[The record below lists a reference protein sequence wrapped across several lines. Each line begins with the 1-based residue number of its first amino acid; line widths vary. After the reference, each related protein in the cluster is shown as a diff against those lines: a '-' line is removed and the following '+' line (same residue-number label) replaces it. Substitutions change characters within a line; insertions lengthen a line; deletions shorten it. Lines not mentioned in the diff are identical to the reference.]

1 MPHSIPAVVAYCP
14 WPVVPSLSN
23 IRQTIRTAVQ
33 MPAAVITPP
42 SPPGTW
48 KALPSARTNRS
59 TSTPSATS
67 STAAS
72 TNENAPQ
79 PVSDALADRSAGVV
93 PLAITV
99 S

>member
-1 MPHSIPAVVAYCP
+1 MRQMTSAHVHTPA
-14 WPVVPSLSN
+14 N
-23 IRQTIRTAVQ
+23 
-33 MPAAVITPP
+33 VITPP

-48 KALPSARTNRS
+48 KAPLSARMNS
-59 TSTPSATS
+59 SASTPTATR

-72 TNENAPQ
+72 TNENAPH
-79 PVSDALADRSAGVV
+79 PVSDAEAERRLLT